1 MSAVTDNT
9 ALFRARTQILCRKA
23 EGSLENEAVQVTKEG
38 ARATGSA
45 NFPLYCAHA
54 RQILMDVTELRD
66 LVLDKRKE
74 YILCSN
80 AFSLYGVQKFMSDED
95 RRKFDRELDLAF
107 KHCTK
112 LIKGLEVQIESDRT
126 LRRADELRHLLA
138 VSNLL
143 NIYLK
148 EVLTIVTQLREIH
161 VRKSRQMRRICRL
174 ANLVEMYGVRLE
186 KTQKEE
192 EAKAS
197 RLAQMMEELR
207 EGEQRHGEREKA
219 TEENKEN
226 VQERDDEK
234 PKTKTENTKKMAEEQ
249 QRSVDGWEEA
259 QLREEELPIT
269 VEERPRPVDAW
280 EEAKTGEEEL
290 HIKTE
295 ERPRLVDQWEEV
307 NTEKVKLV
315 KGEQAQLLEE
325 NKKLFE
331 RFTATDSEL
340 VGIETQ
346 MSEIQRLQGIFA
358 EKISEQEQDID
369 IIHSRTV
376 YTLDNLETANE
387 FIREAIKNQANRRV
401 ILIFCL
407 LVLTFTLLFLDWY
420 NP

>member
-1 MSAVTDNT
+1 MSVVTDNT
-9 ALFRARTQILCRKA
+9 ALFRARTQVLCRKA
-23 EGSLENEAVQVTKEG
+23 EESLENEAVQVTKEG

-45 NFPLYCAHA
+45 NFRLYCAHA
-54 RQILMDVTELRD
+54 RQILTDVTELRD

-161 VRKSRQMRRICRL
+161 VRKSRQMRRVCRL

-186 KTQKEE
+186 KTRKEE

-197 RLAQMMEELR
+197 RLAQMMEKLR

-226 VQERDDEK
+226 VQEGDDEK
-234 PKTKTENTKKMAEEQ
+234 PKTKTGNTKKMAEEQ
-249 QRSVDGWEEA
+249 QRPADGWEEA
-259 QLREEELPIT
+259 QLREEELLIMM
-269 VEERPRPVDAW
+269 EERPRP
-280 EEAKTGEEEL
+280 
-290 HIKTE
+290 TE
-295 ERPRLVDQWEEV
+295 ERPRSVDRWEGV
-307 NTEKVKLV
+307 NTEEVKLV

-340 VGIETQ
+340 VRIETQ